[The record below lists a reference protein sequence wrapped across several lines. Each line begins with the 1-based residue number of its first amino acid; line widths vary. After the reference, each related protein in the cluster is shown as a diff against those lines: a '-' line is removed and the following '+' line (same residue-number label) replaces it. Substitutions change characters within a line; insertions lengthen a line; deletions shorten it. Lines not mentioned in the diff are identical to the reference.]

1 MKRRALGTRAM
12 RTLTNFAAMWSH
24 ADLYSLQSSAK
35 LTSMKTRLTVPLVL
49 FLSFVLL
56 AAPAM
61 AASSSKTSSKR
72 PTKTPGV
79 EMAQTISMITGVAI
93 SPLLGVGAVGAWQWS
108 QAETPEQKAKLHWY
122 AQPAFWIPA
131 LLLVTLCFI
140 KDTAGTALP
149 TALKKPL
156 DIADT
161 IENKISGLVAT
172 GAFVPLAVSI
182 FESANPGDGA
192 MLSSVGFAAID
203 LTWLYNILIVPVAM
217 IAFFIVFLASNAI
230 NILILLSPFTTVD
243 AALKAFRGAV
253 LASVA
258 VTAWA
263 NPWVGAVWSLVIIVL
278 AYCVAGWS
286 FRLSHFGLAF
296 VWDFVTG
303 RRKRFTP
310 DKTENKMFLG
320 RKVEGVPART
330 YGRLKRNENGR
341 LTLRYRPW
349 LILPERTLELPEGT
363 YAVGCGFFYS
373 EILRVQG
380 DEAKTVLLLP
390 PRYLEHESALATIY
404 GLSGTREVGLR
415 AAWSWL
421 AGMFRGKPAAVPA

>member
-1 MKRRALGTRAM
+1 
-12 RTLTNFAAMWSH
+12 
-24 ADLYSLQSSAK
+24 
-35 LTSMKTRLTVPLVL
+35 MKTRLTVFLTL
-49 FLSFVLL
+49 FLSFALL
-56 AAPAM
+56 TAPAYA
-61 AASSSKTSSKR
+61 AASGSKSNSKK
-72 PTKTPGV
+72 PAKTPGV

-93 SPLLGVGAVGAWQWS
+93 SPLLGVGAVGAYQYF
-108 QAETPEQKAKLHWY
+108 QAKTPEQKAKLHWY
-122 AQPAFWIPA
+122 ANPAFWIPA
-131 LLLVTLCFI
+131 LVLVTLCFI

-172 GAFVPLAVSI
+172 GAFVPLAVSL
-182 FESANPGDGA
+182 FEQSSPGDGA
-192 MLSSVGFAAID
+192 MLSSMGFAAID
-203 LTWLYNILIVPVAM
+203 LTWLYNLVIVPVAM

-243 AALKAFRGAV
+243 AALKAFRGAI

-263 NPWVGAVWSLVIIVL
+263 NPWVGMIWSLIIIAL
-278 AYCVAGWS
+278 AYCIAGWS

-296 VWDFVTG
+296 VWDFVTR

-330 YGRLKRNENGR
+330 YGRLTRNSNGR

-349 LILPERTLELPEGT
+349 LILPARTLELPEGS
-363 YAVGCGFFYS
+363 YAVGRGFFYS

-380 DEAKTVLLLP
+380 EEAKTILLLP
-390 PRYLEHESALATIY
+390 PRYLEHEAELANVY
-404 GLSGTREVGLR
+404 GFMGTREVGLR

-421 AGMFRGKPAAVPA
+421 AGMFRGKPEAVPA

>member
-1 MKRRALGTRAM
+1 
-12 RTLTNFAAMWSH
+12 
-24 ADLYSLQSSAK
+24 
-35 LTSMKTRLTVPLVL
+35 MKTRPAVLLTL
-49 FLSFVLL
+49 FLSITLL
-56 AAPAM
+56 MSPPAF
-61 AASSSKTSSKR
+61 AASASASSKR
-72 PTKTPGV
+72 SKTPGV
-79 EMAQTISMITGVAI
+79 ESMLTGVAI
-93 SPLLGVGAVGAWQWS
+93 SPLLGVGAVGAYQWFK
-108 QAETPEQKAKLHWY
+108 AETPEQKAKLHWY
-122 AQPAFWIPA
+122 AQPVFWVSA
-131 LLLVTLCFI
+131 LILVALCFI

-172 GAFVPLAVSI
+172 GAFVPLAISL
-182 FESANPGDGA
+182 FEQTNPGDGA
-192 MLSSVGFAAID
+192 MLSSLGFAAVD
-203 LTWLYNILIVPVAM
+203 LTSLYNVVIIPVAM

-263 NPWVGAVWSLVIIVL
+263 NPWVGAIWSLIIIVF
-278 AYCVAGWS
+278 AYFIAGWS
-286 FRLSHFGLAF
+286 FRLSHFGLVF
-296 VWDFVTG
+296 VWDFVT
-303 RRKRFTP
+303 RRCKRFVP
-310 DKTENKMFLG
+310 DKTENKLFLG

-330 YGRLKRNENGR
+330 YGKLSRNENGR

-349 LILPERTLELPEGT
+349 LIFPERRIELPEGT

-373 EILRVQG
+373 EIQRVEG
-380 DEAKTVLLLP
+380 DETKTVLLLP
-390 PRYLEHESALATIY
+390 PRYLDHETQVSEIY
-404 GLSGTREVGLR
+404 GLAGTREVGLR

-421 AGMFRGKPAAVPA
+421 SGMFRGKPEAVPA